1 MEIYT
6 EVKEIERSNEEIIP
20 KRSEFHIAQSVE
32 DQIGRLEVVTERY
45 NNENYLQNIPIVKI
59 DDNIMDEELLSK
71 NGYRILEEN
80 FTEDENKQFL
90 KNGTLIDHNG
100 KRLYFDK
107 YHWNSVPFVTKVGD
121 TYTGSARLIIKN
133 GIGLP
138 TLSDPKIEISNLW
151 KPIVSSS
158 VAEFS
163 QFAIRRGSKGET
175 SVQILKLAYDYSKR
189 NNIDSWV
196 ATTDNSVIR
205 LLNSSFFKFDIPNIG
220 PSVDYL
226 GSISTPIYINLEKS
240 LDNAE
245 NFDSSRK
252 IANFIRGKSNSL

>member
-1 MEIYT
+1 METYT
-6 EVKEIERSNEEIIP
+6 EVKETEKLNEEVTLKKP
-20 KRSEFHIAQSVE
+20 EFHIAQTIE

-59 DDNIMDEELLSK
+59 DDNIRDEELLSK
-71 NGYRILEEN
+71 NGYKILEAN
-80 FTEDENKQFL
+80 FSADENEEFL
-90 KNGTLIDHNG
+90 KNGTLIDHKG
-100 KRLYFDK
+100 KRLYYDK

-121 TYTGSARLIIKN
+121 NYTGSARLIIKN
-133 GIGLP
+133 GMGLP
-138 TLSDPKIEISNLW
+138 TLNDPKIEISNLW
-151 KPIVSSS
+151 RSIVNNS

-163 QFAIRRGSKGET
+163 QFAIKRGSRGET

-245 NFDSSRK
+245 KFDSSRK